1 MQCSAHIAV
10 LLGQT
15 GLYHVQRPLL
25 VRPHRLPR
33 AQVQLVQEV
42 FEIFDCPK
50 AAGDVGAPGD
60 ILQVFRDE
68 VRVFGRTGLRKRVLW
83 FFRLFRQSFLMMLI
97 T

>member
-1 MQCSAHIAV
+1 MQCSAPIAV

-83 FFRLFRQSFLMMLI
+83 FFRLFRRSF
-97 T
+97 